1 MPLRWVIISMHFQLP
16 SESASSHSVKMDCT
30 LEGNSIKAFG
40 KAIHALSRIGDE
52 LWLDPMVKGLALR
65 SINSSQS
72 AYACFFFS
80 PMFFHNYSLASGQAS
95 ESIKCK
101 LLMKSL
107 LPLFRCLTSI
117 ERNVERLYISFSI
130 PNDRVMIQFAC
141 RHGITKTHNLCY
153 QESAA
158 LQAVFDSHLCPNVLK
173 GPARLL
179 VNMVMHFQRSQEEV
193 TLSISPVRVT
203 LRNYHDGRND
213 HVKMTYTEMSLH
225 PDEFDYF
232 LSGGGDSAITFC
244 LKELRGLLSFAEMH
258 CLPVSVQFGAAGM
271 PVCFSVEDSAL
282 EATVV
287 LSTLAD
293 SGGLTQP
300 TNTPDPTPPRCS
312 DAAARDQPPGGDGGT
327 EVVASSQGS
336 PTCPSTPLQELHK
349 RSLLLRVTASAASST
364 AVSSEQ
370 DDASHAATVLAYD
383 TDDEDDE
390 DSGRCPQY

>member
-1 MPLRWVIISMHFQLP
+1 
-16 SESASSHSVKMDCT
+16 
-30 LEGNSIKAFG
+30 
-40 KAIHALSRIGDE
+40 
-52 LWLDPMVKGLALR
+52 MVKGLALR
-65 SINSSQS
+65 SVNSSQS

-80 PMFFHNYSLASGQAS
+80 PMFFHNYNLTSGQAS

-107 LPLFRCLTSI
+107 LPLFRCLASI
-117 ERNVERLYISFSI
+117 ERNVERCHISFST

-141 RHGITKTHNLCY
+141 RHGITKTHKLFY

-179 VNMVMHFQRSQEEV
+179 ANMVMHFQRSQEEV
-193 TLSISPVRVT
+193 TLSITPVRVS

-213 HVKMTYTEMSLH
+213 HVKMTHTQMSLH

-258 CLPVSVQFGAAGM
+258 CLPVSVQFGAAGT
-271 PVCFSVEDSAL
+271 PVCFSVEDPAL

-287 LSTLAD
+287 LATLTD
-293 SGGLTQP
+293 SGAASQP
-300 TNTPDPTPPRCS
+300 TNTPDPPSLGCP
-312 DAAARDQPPGGDGGT
+312 DAAARDQPASRGGGGGM

-336 PTCPSTPLQELHK
+336 PTCPSTSLQELHN
-349 RSLLLRVTASAASST
+349 RSLLLLGIPAVTASGASST
-364 AVSSEQ
+364 VCSLLFRAVSSEQ
-370 DDASHAATVLAYD
+370 DDAATILAYD
-383 TDDEDDE
+383 TDIEDDE
-390 DSGRCPQY
+390 DSGKCPQY